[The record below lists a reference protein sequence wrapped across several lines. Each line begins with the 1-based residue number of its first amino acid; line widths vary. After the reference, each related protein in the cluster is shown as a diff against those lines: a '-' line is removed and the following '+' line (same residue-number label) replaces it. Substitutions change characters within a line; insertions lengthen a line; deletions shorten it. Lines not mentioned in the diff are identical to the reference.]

1 MQQTADAQKL
11 DAYVITYFPFK
22 SENIRGEKGI
32 LHWNEFLAQTF
43 SLCHFKLLL
52 GYEDKQASNI

>member
-1 MQQTADAQKL
+1 MLQQTADAQKL
-11 DAYVITYFPFK
+11 DDYVSTYFPFK

-43 SLCHFKLLL
+43 SLCHFKLLI
-52 GYEDKQASNI
+52 GY